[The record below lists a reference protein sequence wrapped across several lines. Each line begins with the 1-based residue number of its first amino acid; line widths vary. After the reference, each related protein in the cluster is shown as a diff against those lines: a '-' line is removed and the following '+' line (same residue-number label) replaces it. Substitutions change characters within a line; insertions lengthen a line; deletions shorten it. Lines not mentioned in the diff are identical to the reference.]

1 MEDKEDMGQFILSI
15 DIGTSACK
23 IAVFNR
29 KGEVIASVNEGYPV
43 YYPQPGFIEQKPD
56 EWWEAA
62 CRGIKKVI
70 EKAKITAGE
79 IAGVGVDG
87 QSWSAIAIDKE
98 GKVLFN
104 NPIWMDT
111 RAKDI
116 CTRLNREI
124 GADKIFSI
132 AGNPLQ
138 PSYTTPKIKWY
149 QESYPEV
156 YRKIDKVLQSNSY
169 IVYRM
174 TNVASQEKSQGY
186 GLHCFHLKQGI
197 WDKDMAQLLG
207 IPLSFLPDIYDCH
220 DVVGTVSGECAMQT
234 GLLEGTPVVAGG
246 LDAACGTL
254 GAGVYANGQTQEQ
267 GGQAGGMSICTDT
280 YTASPNLICS
290 FHVIPDKWL
299 LQGGTTGGG
308 GALRWFEGIFGEHER
323 ELAKATGTSS
333 FALLDEMAKQIAP
346 GSDGMIFLPYLAGE
360 RSPIW
365 DPNAKGVYYGID
377 FNKTKAHFVRS
388 LLEGVGYSLLHN
400 LEEAQKVGAQADIL
414 RAMGGAANSRLWT
427 QMKADITGRRIEV
440 PSSDTATT
448 LGAAILAGIGI
459 GWYESYEDAVK
470 ETVKVTRVHE
480 PDMEKHE
487 IYKKHYQTYR
497 TLYEDLKATMSR

>member
-1 MEDKEDMGQFILSI
+1 MLGKYILSI

-23 IAVFNR
+23 VAVFNR

-43 YYPQPGFIEQKPD
+43 YYPHPGYVEQKPD
-56 EWWEAA
+56 EWWAAA
-62 CRGIKKVI
+62 CKGIRRVM
-70 EKAKITAGE
+70 EKGAIAAGE

-98 GKVLFN
+98 GSVLFN

-116 CTRLNREI
+116 CSRLNKEI
-124 GADKIFSI
+124 GAEKIFSV
-132 AGNPLQ
+132 AGNPMQ
-138 PSYTTPKIKWY
+138 PSYTTPKILWY
-149 QESYPEV
+149 QETYPEQ
-156 YRKIDKVLQSNSY
+156 YKKIDKVLQSNSF

-174 TNVASQEKSQGY
+174 TNKTSQEKSQGY
-186 GLHCFHLKQGI
+186 GLHCFHLEKGI
-197 WDKDMAQLLG
+197 WDADMARTLG
-207 IPLSFLPDIYDCH
+207 IPQKFLPDIYDCH
-220 DVVGTVSGECAMQT
+220 DVVGTVSAQCAAQT

-267 GGQAGGMSICTDT
+267 GGQAGGMSICTKE

-290 FHVIPDKWL
+290 YHVIPNLWL

-308 GALRWFEGIFGEHER
+308 GALRWFEGIFGEYER
-323 ELAKATGTSS
+323 ELAKKTGGNS
-333 FALLDEMAKQIAP
+333 FALLDELAAGIAP

-377 FNKTKAHFVRS
+377 FNKTKGHFVRS
-388 LLEGVGYSLLHN
+388 LLEGVGFSLLHN
-400 LEEAQKVGAQADIL
+400 IEEAEKVGAYADVL
-414 RAMGGAANSRLWT
+414 RAMGGAANSKVWT
-427 QMKADITGRRIEV
+427 QIKADITGRRIEV

-448 LGAAILAGIGI
+448 LGAAILAGVGI
-459 GWYESYEDAVK
+459 GWYQNYEEAVL
-470 ETVKVTRVHE
+470 ETVQVTRVHE
-480 PDMEKHE
+480 PDLEKHE
-487 IYKKHYQTYR
+487 QYKKQYQRYR
-497 TLYEDLKATMSR
+497 SLYEDLKDSMSQSW